1 MNKIGINTEEL
12 KIKIREITSEIAD
25 EEVLI
30 KEIITNYKNKKV
42 KENVYEKG

>member
-12 KIKIREITSEIAD
+12 KAKVREITSEIAE

-30 KEIITNYKNKKV
+30 KEIITVYKNKNV